1 MAQRTTV
8 QLIDDIT
15 GEAITDGNGRTITFA
30 VDGVEYEIDLAEQ
43 QANKFA
49 EALETYVAHAR
60 KVGGRRAPST
70 PNRPGKSQRDYDPK
84 AVREWAK
91 SNKIELPPR
100 GRIPADVIQKFRDA
114 GN

>member
-1 MAQRTTV
+1 MSVFFSSRRRHTRYWRDWSSDV
-8 QLIDDIT
+8 CSSDL
-15 GEAITDGNGRTITFA
+15 NGRTITFA

-43 QANKFA
+43 QAEKFA

-60 KVGGRRAPST
+60 RIGGRRASAT
-70 PNRPGKSQRDYDPK
+70 PNRASKTQRDYDPR

-100 GRIPADVIQKFRDA
+100 GRIPADVIPK
-114 GN
+114 

>member
-15 GEAITDGNGRTITFA
+15 GEAIEDGRGRTVTFA
-30 VDGVEYEIDLAEQ
+30 VDGVEYEIDLGEQ

-49 EALETYVAHAR
+49 EALDPYVTHGR
-60 KVGGRRAPST
+60 KVGGRRAAST
-70 PNRPGKSQRDYDPK
+70 PNRAGKSQRDYNPK

-100 GRIPADVIQKFRDA
+100 GRIPADVIQKFKDA